1 MATEFFKS
9 KQSMFGLSSDNLL
22 GELLVK
28 SGVVDPKRLKE
39 ITCLPANRRMQLGQM
54 LLVGGYVTQGTLDVA
69 LKAEAY
75 VKDKVIDTNTAI
87 KLIKTALKT
96 GENFETVFSNEKN
109 CHVQGSRSNKLGDLL
124 IEAQLINHDQLN
136 LCLQRSQSI
145 GLPLGRVLVLN
156 NFITENC
163 LNAALEVQVRIRDEM
178 LPRSQA
184 VEVLRVASGRY
195 LSNSANSYIMEQAKQ
210 ILEGNTK
217 QTGRIGELLVSAN
230 ILNEA
235 DIANAIEIQLQTG
248 EMIGQ
253 ILINQGFI
261 NQELLDAVLKIQ
273 KKVYQ
278 GSIELYAAV
287 DCLKIAY
294 QTGLNIEDALLN
306 VCSEEIDRACLDF
319 KFFELLNNANIIN
332 EEKLEEAFNYKT
344 KTALVLAK
352 ILSMTGYLNESLLL
366 TSLKVYYMVAK
377 NIMAA
382 KDATFV
388 LNYFNGKLLDSNYE
402 VNITLE
408 DVLNELGWDKNTT
421 LVSPT
426 ESENINVSEMTSD
439 IPNPSWEEIGK
450 TNFSQDQNW
459 EEQNIAINKSLKQAF
474 NSSSVSNDEQIDN
487 LSLNNFA
494 SVLNEAIDVKPEP
507 ANATSIKAST
517 ETLKPNKVKA
527 AVNNPGNDTSVKP
540 TKVNNPNNNTSTKP
554 VTANNPSNDN
564 TSTKPFTANNPSNN
578 NTSTKPVTANNP
590 SNNNTSTKPITANNP
605 SNNNTSTKP
614 ITANN
619 PSNNNTNTK
628 PVTANNPSNDTTN
641 TKPVTA
647 NNPSND
653 TSTEPVASK
662 NSNHKVNETISQA
675 NGTASRVPE
684 SAQPPRAQLPENQTA
699 PEISVTVLEKMAQ
712 MANTFY
718 DSENFGQAEAIYEQ
732 IIFHK
737 QEIYSSNSP
746 ELLDDLNNMAA
757 CLCAQNNFLKAEP
770 IMFKIISILAS
781 VTPVDLFQLAE
792 ALEILGG
799 IYWEQE
805 KYFECLPLLERS
817 LRLKQQQFGDISSEV
832 ANCLRELA
840 KVLRKID
847 RTEEA
852 ELKYAQARKIL
863 LKLNSN

>member
-1 MATEFFKS
+1 
-9 KQSMFGLSSDNLL
+9 MFGLSSDNLL

-28 SGVVDPKRLKE
+28 SGVIDPKRLKE
-39 ITCLPANRRMQLGQM
+39 ITSLPANRRMQLGQM
-54 LLVGGYVTQGTLDVA
+54 LVVGGYVTQGTVDLA

-96 GENFETVFSNEKN
+96 GENFETVFSNERN
-109 CHVQGSRSNKLGDLL
+109 CHVQGSKSNKLGDLL

-248 EMIGQ
+248 EMLGQ

-332 EEKLEEAFNYKT
+332 EEKIEEAFNYKT

-388 LNYFNGKLLDSNYE
+388 LNYFNGKLVDSNYE
-402 VNITLE
+402 ISLTLE

-426 ESENINVSEMTSD
+426 ESENININEMTSD

-450 TNFSQDQNW
+450 TSFSQDQNWEDQNW

-474 NSSSVSNDEQIDN
+474 NSSSVSNHGQIDN

-494 SVLNEAIDVKPEP
+494 SVLNEAIDVSHE
-507 ANATSIKAST
+507 AVNTTNIKAST
-517 ETLKPNKVKA
+517 ETLKSNKVNA
-527 AVNNPGNDTSVKP
+527 AV
-540 TKVNNPNNNTSTKP
+540 
-554 VTANNPSNDN
+554 
-564 TSTKPFTANNPSNN
+564 
-578 NTSTKPVTANNP
+578 
-590 SNNNTSTKPITANNP
+590 
-605 SNNNTSTKP
+605 
-614 ITANN
+614 
-619 PSNNNTNTK
+619 
-628 PVTANNPSNDTTN
+628 
-641 TKPVTA
+641 

-653 TSTEPVASK
+653 TSAKLATVNNPSNATSAKPATVNNPSNATSAESATVNNPSNATSAKSATVNNPSNATSAKSATVNNPSNATSAKPATVNNPSNATSAKPATVNNPSNDISTEPVATK
-662 NSNHKVNETISQA
+662 NSNHKVNATSPKV
-675 NGTASRVPE
+675 NDTASNVPE
-684 SAQPPRAQLPENQTA
+684 SAQLPAAQLSENQTA

-757 CLCAQNNFLKAEP
+757 CLCAQNKFLKAEP

-781 VTPVDLFQLAE
+781 VIPVDLFQLAE

-805 KYFECLPLLERS
+805 KYYECLPLLERS
-817 LRLKQQQFGDISSEV
+817 LKLKQQQFGDISSET

>member
-554 VTANNPSNDN
+554 VTANNPSND
-564 TSTKPFTANNPSNN
+564 
-578 NTSTKPVTANNP
+578 
-590 SNNNTSTKPITANNP
+590 
-605 SNNNTSTKP
+605 
-614 ITANN
+614 
-619 PSNNNTNTK
+619 
-628 PVTANNPSNDTTN
+628 
-641 TKPVTA
+641 
-647 NNPSND
+647 

>member
-554 VTANNPSNDN
+554 VTANNPSND
-564 TSTKPFTANNPSNN
+564 
-578 NTSTKPVTANNP
+578 
-590 SNNNTSTKPITANNP
+590 
-605 SNNNTSTKP
+605 
-614 ITANN
+614 
-619 PSNNNTNTK
+619 
-628 PVTANNPSNDTTN
+628 
-641 TKPVTA
+641 
-647 NNPSND
+647 

-662 NSNHKVNETISQA
+662 NSNHKVNGTISQA